1 MQAGILNVDA
11 RQLIRLA
18 YLSISRIYC
27 TDIQYYCDNDAML
40 AQPLLQTASP
50 QDALHDAMRNVWRAS
65 ELAVSRA
72 TTCSTGEGV
81 LDKELPN
88 GGWPRSSLVELLV
101 QQAGIGEIQLL
112 KPTLKRLSTDRR
124 IALVQPPY
132 LPQAM
137 ALREWQFN
145 ERNVFWVR
153 SETSADA
160 LWSTEQILK
169 NGSCGAVVLWQRDIR
184 PEALRRLNLVAQGA
198 DTWFWLIRPLAHS
211 SDASPSP
218 LRLALRPAIGGVSVD
233 IIKRRGPHCDAP
245 IFVPLLGL
253 PAGRK
258 HLDTEHEI
266 DVMRV
271 PTVTAARSA
280 ATALV

>member
-1 MQAGILNVDA
+1 MLTHS
-11 RQLIRLA
+11 LA
-18 YLSISRIYC
+18 V
-27 TDIQYYCDNDAML
+27 TDL
-40 AQPLLQTASP
+40 AH
-50 QDALHDAMRNVWRAS
+50 DALHDAMRNVWRAS

-72 TTCSTGEGV
+72 TTCSTGDED
-81 LDKELPN
+81 LDSELPN
-88 GGWPRSSLVELLV
+88 RGWPRSSLVELLV

-112 KPTLKRLSTDRR
+112 RPTLKRLSADRR

-145 ERNVFWVR
+145 EKNIFWVR
-153 SETSADA
+153 PETSADA

-198 DTWFWLIRPLAHS
+198 DTWFWLIRPLTHC

-233 IIKRRGPHCDAP
+233 IVKRRGPHCDAP
-245 IFVPLLGL
+245 IFVPLEGL

-258 HLDTEHEI
+258 HLDTEHETN
-266 DVMRV
+266 VVRV
-271 PTVTAARSA
+271 PAVTTARSVA
-280 ATALV
+280 AALV